1 MFGPEADSFAEIT
14 TTLRRIVMGEGYQR
28 FIPSALSETQPFV
41 DKAGPEILNQM
52 YSFDDRGADKY
63 AWCPK

>member
-1 MFGPEADSFAEIT
+1 
-14 TTLRRIVMGEGYQR
+14 MGEGYQR